1 MSGLVHLR
9 DQRTE
14 TVGRLAEWLG
24 RGARERTYRHTRH
37 HRYGAGVRIKIHIRK
52 GRRGLRTIVT
62 RPSDGGRAFSRRLT

>member
-1 MSGLVHLR
+1 MSGLSIYGTNE
-9 DQRTE
+9 QK

-62 RPSDGGRAFSRRLT
+62 RPRTVAAPSAAD